1 MDNVTKSNVRS
12 SQAYARHCMRLVDQA
27 LTANDLEELEVLANE
42 ILGAVSTLH
51 QYIEDKQREEQA

>member
-1 MDNVTKSNVRS
+1 
-12 SQAYARHCMRLVDQA
+12 MRLVDQA